1 MATLVAF
8 LRGINVGGHTA
19 KNEELERV
27 FKKLGFQSASAFRQ
41 SGNIVFESGRVS
53 GDTARLR
60 LESGLREALGYDV
73 AVLIRKLS
81 DLKEIMRSA
90 PTELGETR
98 EASYLVT
105 LLPNPLTRFPVA
117 LPTIIPKSSAE
128 IVSHS
133 GSEVFSITHGGGE
146 GGLPNPFLESL
157 LEVKATTR
165 NLNVIRE
172 IVERYGQYH

>member
-8 LRGINVGGHTA
+8 LRGINVGGHAA

-27 FKKLGFQSASAFRQ
+27 FRKLGFKGARAFRQ
-41 SGNIVFESGRVS
+41 SGNIVFESGRIS
-53 GDTARLR
+53 RDTARLK
-60 LESGLREALGYDV
+60 LENGLREALGYDV

-90 PTELGETR
+90 PTKRGETR

-105 LLPNPLTRFPVA
+105 LLPNPLTRLPIA
-117 LPTIIPKSSAE
+117 LPAMIPKSSAE
-128 IVSHS
+128 IVSHH

-157 LEVKATTR
+157 LKVKATAH

-172 IVERYGQYH
+172 IVERHGQNY